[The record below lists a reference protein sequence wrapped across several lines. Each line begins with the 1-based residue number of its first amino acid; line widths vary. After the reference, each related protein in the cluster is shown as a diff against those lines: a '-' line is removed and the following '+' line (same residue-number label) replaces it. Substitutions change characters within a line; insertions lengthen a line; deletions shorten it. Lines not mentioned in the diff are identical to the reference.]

1 MNEDLKAAQQIGKI
15 VYIVETGE
23 REKKKT
29 LFAIFCKKNM
39 KETAKPKQ

>member
-23 REKKKT
+23 REKKN
-29 LFAIFCKKNM
+29 LIRNFL
-39 KETAKPKQ
+39 